1 MNTGHKNCILSY
13 ICNSDNPVKSFLKFE
28 PEFETGTHFCYNNA
42 ATFMLSEIVG
52 KYAGMTV
59 YDFLSLRLFEPLG
72 INNAHWNSF
81 ADGNSQGAVGLHV
94 STDDVAKLGLLYL
107 NKDVYNGRRILSEN
121 WIKAATKVWS
131 DTSTN
136 GTQDWTSGYGF
147 QFWKNFRDGFRGD
160 GAFGQLCMVFPSKN
174 MVFES
179 EVYSE
184 NVQTEIDL
192 VYELVEKL
200 YGDSNT
206 KPESLQLFDDKYN
219 LPCEYNSD
227 VITNKVYKCEK
238 NRFGITFVKFSVD
251 NGCIGLNFSDGTVW
265 QTMKFGKGH
274 FCENNVVIKSFKPSL
289 EGLTGSGEKESVHFA
304 AFCTFK
310 DDILHLYF
318 NYLDNPHTDEYV
330 CSFGKNDFKMSRSK
344 KFDFCYNEVIE
355 GTNVGV

>member
-1 MNTGHKNCILSY
+1 MNTGHKNCILSC

-174 MVFES
+174 MVFAS

-238 NRFGITFVKFSVD
+238 NRFGITFVKFSVE
-251 NGCIGLNFSDGTVW
+251 NGCIGLSFSDGTVW

-304 AFCTFK
+304 HLKMIYCICILITLTTLTQTNTFVHLVK
-310 DDILHLYF
+310 MIL
-318 NYLDNPHTDEYV
+318 
-330 CSFGKNDFKMSRSK
+330 K
-344 KFDFCYNEVIE
+344 
-355 GTNVGV
+355 